1 MRSLFAAMIVSLVT
15 LPRATDA
22 TADKIEAN
30 VMAAD
35 HLEVVVI
42 DPPAN
47 FKVVAVKLGYVIGDS
62 IILKA
67 LSLKATRVRIPKG
80 HLVDTAISEL
90 EKHFPSLIVG
100 DGEV

>member
-1 MRSLFAAMIVSLVT
+1 MRSLFAAMIISLVA
-15 LPRATDA
+15 LPVAADA
-22 TADKIEAN
+22 TAEIIEAN

-47 FKVVAVKLGYVIGDS
+47 FKVEAGKLGYVIGNS
-62 IILKA
+62 IVLKA
-67 LSLKATRVRIPKG
+67 LSLKATRVRIPTG

-90 EKHFPSLIVG
+90 EKHFPNLVVG